1 MKTATGGRRGMD
13 DLALLQSWFDG
24 AAMIGLLAFLRIGT
38 AAALLPA
45 FGERSIPPRLR
56 LMLAL
61 AFTLITAPVVAD
73 ELTRAL
79 ALPGAFPM
87 LWLTEPAVGLAL
99 GISLRLTVMALQ
111 MAGTMIAQST
121 SLAQAFSSA
130 GSEPSTVVGE
140 MLTLGGLALAVTL
153 GLHVQLAA
161 TLAESYRIFAPGSFP
176 PAGELLGWGVSRV
189 AASFAL
195 AFTLAL
201 PFVIAALI
209 YNVALGII
217 NRAMPQLMV
226 LLVGAPALTAGG
238 LILLALVAPQLI
250 ELWLRQMAA
259 TLANPF

>member
-1 MKTATGGRRGMD
+1 MQTWLAQAAAVGM
-13 DLALLQSWFDG
+13 
-24 AAMIGLLAFLRIGT
+24 LAFLRIGT
-38 AAALLPA
+38 ATALLPA

-73 ELTRAL
+73 ELTQAL
-79 ALPGAFPM
+79 ARPGAFPM
-87 LWLTEPAVGLAL
+87 LWLSEPAIGLIL
-99 GISLRLTVMALQ
+99 GIALRLVVMALQ

-121 SLAQAFSSA
+121 SLAQAFASA

-140 MLTLGGLALAVTL
+140 LLTLGGLALAVTM
-153 GLHVQLAA
+153 GLHVELAR
-161 TLAESYRIFAPGSFP
+161 TLAESYATFAPGAFP
-176 PAGELLGWGVSRV
+176 PAGELLTWGVARI

-195 AFTLAL
+195 AFTLAM

-209 YNVALGII
+209 YNVALGVI

-226 LLVGAPALTAGG
+226 MLVGAPALTAGG
-238 LILLALVAPQLI
+238 LILLALVAPQLL
-250 ELWLRQMAA
+250 ELWLRALGS